1 MDAKHNN
8 YIHDNQDEGTL
19 YTHLIHNLDQEI
31 TIQQSLL
38 QVLDKELSVLT
49 SASMRGIE
57 ETNSQKEML
66 IHETQGNA
74 STRQAILDQLKEMF
88 GMQRDQQ
95 VMLSVCEDRIS
106 DQTLADRLKNCR
118 QTLVNL
124 MERVQINN
132 QRNQEAIQAALEGVQ
147 GSLNFLKTMLFPA
160 ANYQKTGQYNQN
172 HAQGAFI
179 SREG

>member
-1 MDAKHNN
+1 MDAKHND
-8 YIHDNQDEGTL
+8 YLHETQDEETL
-19 YTHLIHNLDQEI
+19 YTRLIHNLDQEI
-31 TIQQSLL
+31 LFQQSLL

-57 ETNSQKEML
+57 ETNNQKEML
-66 IHETQGNA
+66 IHETRENA
-74 STRQAILDQLKEMF
+74 SSRQIILDQLKKIL
-88 GMQRDQQ
+88 GLQKDQQ
-95 VMLSVCEDRIS
+95 VMLSACEDRIS
-106 DQTLADRLKNCR
+106 DETMAGRMKSCHRTLI
-118 QTLVNL
+118 NL

-132 QRNQEAIQAALEGVQ
+132 QRNQEAIQAALDNVQ
-147 GSLNFLKTMLFPA
+147 GSLHFLKTMLFPT